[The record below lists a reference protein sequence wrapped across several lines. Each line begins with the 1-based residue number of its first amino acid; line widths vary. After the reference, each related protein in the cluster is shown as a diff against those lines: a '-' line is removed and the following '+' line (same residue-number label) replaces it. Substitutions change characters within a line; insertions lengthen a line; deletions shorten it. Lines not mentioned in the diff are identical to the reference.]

1 LDRGQF
7 DVTDVRLENR
17 AFEAHI
23 AAMKTRPYILLFA
36 AVFAAAV
43 LLIFRGDLHA
53 RNPRQ
58 LNRLAEPTTECGFWG
73 SMADGMSCR

>member
-1 LDRGQF
+1 M
-7 DVTDVRLENR
+7 ENS
-17 AFEAHI
+17 AIAAHI
-23 AAMKTRPYILLFA
+23 RAMRTRPYIVLFA
-36 AVFAAAV
+36 AVFAVAV

-53 RNPRQ
+53 RNPRE